1 MHIAIE
7 SLNYVV
13 MSKPLTFLCISFYFK
28 GEEFLKSCKT
38 EGNTVYLLTHSKLKD
53 KPWPKESIDE
63 FFFMDDDANTPQN
76 IENIMKGVAW
86 LMRERKIDYLVAL
99 DDFDVEKA
107 ARFRE
112 EFRVPGMGLTTS
124 RFFRD
129 KLSMRVRAAEAG
141 IRVPA
146 FASLFH
152 NDTINQFCDLIPAP
166 WVLKPRSEAS
176 ATGIKKVHTKD
187 ELWHHINKLGDKRHT
202 YLVEQFKPGDVYHTD
217 SLTFNNKVKFVWS
230 SRYLN
235 TPLEVA
241 HGAGI
246 FRSISLD
253 QQDVDAKKLAVM
265 NAEVMKAFG
274 MKHSASHTEFI
285 RCHDDGEFYFLE
297 TSSRVGGAHLAV
309 MVEAASG
316 INLWREWARIETA
329 AAKNESYKLPPV
341 QHNYAGILISL
352 ARQEWPDQS
361 VFNANEIVWK
371 MNEKHHVGMVMKAD
385 NQMRV
390 LNLLDEYAGLVYKD
404 FHASAPAS
412 DKPSH

>member
-1 MHIAIE
+1 
-7 SLNYVV
+7 

-28 GEEFLKSCKT
+28 GEEFLKSCKN
-38 EGNTVYLLTHSKLKD
+38 EGNTVLLLTHSKLKD

-63 FFFMDDDANTPQN
+63 FFFMDEDANSPQN
-76 IENIMKGVAW
+76 IEDIKKGVAW

-107 ARFRE
+107 ATFRE
-112 EFRVPGMGLTTS
+112 EFRIPGMGLTTS
-124 RFFRD
+124 RYFRD

-152 NDTINQFCDLIPAP
+152 NDTINKFCDLIPAP

-176 ATGIKKVHTKD
+176 ATGIKKVHHKD
-187 ELWHHINKLGDKRHT
+187 ELWNHIHNLGDRRHNF
-202 YLVEQFKPGDVYHTD
+202 LVEQFKPGDVFHTD
-217 SLTFNNKVKFVWS
+217 SLTFNNKVVFVWS

-235 TPLEVA
+235 TPMEVA
-241 HGAGI
+241 HSAGI

-253 QQDVDAKKLAVM
+253 QNDDDAKELAKM
-265 NAEVMKAFG
+265 NASVMKAFG

-285 RCHDDGEFYFLE
+285 RSHDDGEFYFLE

-329 AAKNESYKLPPV
+329 AAKKETYTLPTV
-341 QHNYAGILISL
+341 RHDFSGILISL
-352 ARQEWPDQS
+352 TRQEWPNDEI
-361 VFNANEIVWK
+361 FDAPEIVWRMK
-371 MNEKHHVGMVMKAD
+371 ESFHVGMVLQAD
-385 NQMRV
+385 NQAQV
-390 LNLLDEYAGLVYKD
+390 LNLLDEYAKIVFRD
-404 FHASAPAS
+404 FHASAPS
-412 DKPSH
+412 PDKPLH